1 MRRTLVCLILSAL
14 LIWAQPNQITPVL
27 TQPEVEA
34 LEASVAK
41 DPTNHASQT
50 LLANNYAFF
59 ILGITRLRQYD
70 QVDGYDKSKA
80 DSEFTAHVRK
90 VLNDTRLATL
100 AGESGH
106 ALWNSSNQVS
116 VYRTLHGDS
125 ANTNLLDNPDAT
137 FGASLIDRAVELEP
151 GVQKWRSYRSSVL
164 QLRGYARR
172 SKADPIAVYQ
182 TMKSDLAAV
191 TGINRSAMLIAVAQQ
206 AVRASQL
213 DEAMSFAQEALVDAK
228 SNPKN
233 WNTGN
238 EIFFGNMILGQVAL
252 RKGDPNAAAHYLL
265 ASGATTGSPQLNSF
279 GPSMALAKELL
290 DANAGRDQVVEFL
303 HLCAT
308 FWKMDRGRL
317 KEWTVLVQN
326 GLTPDF
332 GISLR

>member
-1 MRRTLVCLILSAL
+1 MHRILVCLILSAL

-34 LEASVAK
+34 LEAKVAK
-41 DPTNHASQT
+41 DPTDHAAQT
-50 LLANNYAFF
+50 LLAKNYAFF
-59 ILGITRLRQYD
+59 IYGITRLKQYD

-80 DSEFTAHVRK
+80 DNEFTAHVRK
-90 VLNDTRLATL
+90 VLNDTRLGTL
-100 AGESGH
+100 AGESGY
-106 ALWNSSNQVS
+106 ALWTYCTQVS
-116 VYRTLHGDS
+116 VYRSAYTNTLS
-125 ANTNLLDNPDAT
+125 SPDAT
-137 FGASLIDRAVELEP
+137 FGASLIDRAIELEP
-151 GVQKWRSYRSSVL
+151 GVQQWRSYRSSVL
-164 QLRGYARR
+164 QLRGSPWTKY
-172 SKADPIAVYQ
+172 DPGALYQ

-308 FWKMDRGRL
+308 FWQMDRGKL

-332 GISLR
+332 GVSLR